1 MRMPPVFSKSFYR
14 LLTEAAE
21 EFGVSRGS
29 LAIRALKF
37 YIKEL
42 RLRTSPLT
50 DAVGEDSAKEY
61 AKVQSKLSKDYWAT
75 VPVEERKRRA
85 AAALEARW
93 GKKKK

>member
-1 MRMPPVFSKSFYR
+1 MAPVFSKSFYR
-14 LLTEAAE
+14 LLTEASE
-21 EFGVSRGS
+21 EFGVSRAS

-42 RLRTSPLT
+42 RLRKSPLT